1 MYIYCVSPDY
11 NFHIYYS
18 AFTFCLSPVEINIF
32 VKKYLLYLKIK
43 SYNSRKCSSLSRVHD
58 RERKR
63 EEEEREKEEIER
75 EYNLFMVNN
84 TSITDDISVIYLWS
98 CSITSIPVV
107 LYFSSLQ
114 FSFFIISKI
123 FLTLSFRR
131 FQENYRASKST
142 IAFVISCR
150 V

>member
-1 MYIYCVSPDY
+1 M
-11 NFHIYYS
+11 
-18 AFTFCLSPVEINIF
+18 
-32 VKKYLLYLKIK
+32 
-43 SYNSRKCSSLSRVHD
+43 HD

-75 EYNLFMVNN
+75 ESISNLFMVNN
-84 TSITDDISVIYLWS
+84 TSITDDISVMYLWS

-131 FQENYRASKST
+131 L
-142 IAFVISCR
+142 
-150 V
+150 